1 MNSSFKTSTSWSP
14 WDAKTA
20 STQCPAPGSRTC
32 DTGEPSERGIG
43 GIERMRLVRD
53 DIAARVAD
61 LQAQVNT
68 QTLRYYERRGLL
80 PAPVQA
86 RYISASPDWQPIIH

>member
-1 MNSSFKTSTSWSP
+1 MNSSFKTSTSWTP
-14 WDAKTA
+14 PDAKPRRPSA
-20 STQCPAPGSRTC
+20 RHPVETC

-61 LQAQVNT
+61 LLDRM
-68 QTLRYYERRGLL
+68 QTR
-80 PAPVQA
+80 
-86 RYISASPDWQPIIH
+86 SS

>member
-1 MNSSFKTSTSWSP
+1 MNSSFKTSTSWTPRTRSRVDP
-14 WDAKTA
+14 V
-20 STQCPAPGSRTC
+20 PGTRFETC

-61 LQAQVNT
+61 LLDRM
-68 QTLRYYERRGLL
+68 QT
-80 PAPVQA
+80 
-86 RYISASPDWQPIIH
+86 